1 MKKLAQYY
9 QAELKKQTTR
19 FTQNQMKVSAS
30 LKTDESNAMDQ
41 LKEENQRLSDLLR
54 QAKDLISTKE

>member
-9 QAELKKQTTR
+9 QAELKKQTAKL
-19 FTQNQMKVSAS
+19 TQNQMKVSAS
-30 LKTDESNAMDQ
+30 LKTDEANAMDR